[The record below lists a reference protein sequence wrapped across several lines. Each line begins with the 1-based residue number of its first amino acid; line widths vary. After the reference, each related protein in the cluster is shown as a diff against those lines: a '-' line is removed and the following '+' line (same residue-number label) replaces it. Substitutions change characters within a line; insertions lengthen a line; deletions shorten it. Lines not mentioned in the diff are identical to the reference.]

1 MGLHWMARFLSIYF
15 LCFIGRK
22 LGWWAKGVDAE
33 QMVALLYDEHFMV
46 LSLVLVVQ
54 CALVTV

>member
-1 MGLHWMARFLSIYF
+1 M
-15 LCFIGRK
+15 GRK

-33 QMVALLYDEHFMV
+33 QMVALLYDEHFLV